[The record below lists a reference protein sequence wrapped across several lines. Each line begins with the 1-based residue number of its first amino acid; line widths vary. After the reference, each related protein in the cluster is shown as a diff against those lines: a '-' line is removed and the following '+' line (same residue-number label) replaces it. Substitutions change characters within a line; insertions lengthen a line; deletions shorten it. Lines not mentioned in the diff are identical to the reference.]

1 MKSARRGV
9 LYTTAAFVAVGPL
22 LVWFFAHA
30 PKRAVGKAV
39 VPAAT
44 LTGTINGDAGTSDFS
59 TARSTSPLWSLAQSD
74 PMKLAHLGQE
84 RYQTEINDYRC
95 VLIKQERLPAGMSDV
110 QEVEVRFRKEPRA
123 VYMIWLENAAEA
135 KRALF
140 KPEDPRYTDDRGN
153 LLARVEPAGSI
164 VRLFVKD
171 LYLPIHGERAH
182 SASRR
187 TMDECGFGAIFEML
201 SHINNLALQQ
211 GVLDLRFAGAGQ
223 VDGRP
228 TFILVR
234 NLPYQGQ
241 KGAYPDA
248 HMVLHL
254 DQEWLLPVAV
264 ESFADH
270 EGRNLLGRYV
280 FTSIELNPGL
290 TDRDFKF

>member
-39 VPAAT
+39 VPAAA
-44 LTGTINGDAGTSDFS
+44 LTGTIQKSAGASDLSTGDSI
-59 TARSTSPLWSLAQSD
+59 SPLWSLAQSD
-74 PMKLAHLGQE
+74 PMELAHLGQD
-84 RYQTEINDYRC
+84 RYQTEVNDYRC
-95 VLIKQERLPAGMSDV
+95 LLVKQERLPTGMSDV
-110 QEVEVRFRKEPRA
+110 QEVEVRFRKQPRA

-140 KPEDPRYTDDRGN
+140 QPEDPRYTDDQGN

-171 LYLPIHGERAH
+171 LYMPIHGERARH
-182 SASRR
+182 ASRR

-201 SHINNLALQQ
+201 SRINNLARAQ
-211 GVLDLRFAGAGQ
+211 GVLDLHLAGPGE

-228 TFILVR
+228 TFVLVR
-234 NLPYQGQ
+234 NLPYTGE
-241 KGAYPDA
+241 KGTYPDA

-254 DQEWLLPVAV
+254 DQQWLLPVAV
-264 ESFADH
+264 ESFADPDATQ
-270 EGRNLLGRYV
+270 LLGRYV

-290 TDRDFKF
+290 TDKDFKF